1 MKIKICSD
9 STCDLS
15 PALIEKNQITI
26 APLTVSMG
34 AGSYHDGVDIT
45 PEAIFAHVDGGG
57 ALCSTAAVSIG
68 EYTDLFSRFTS
79 DYDAVFHITISSDMS
94 ACYQNACLA
103 AQEFSNV
110 YVVDSRNLSTGHGL
124 VVLEACRLA
133 ETCTDPRAMR
143 KELQAFTA
151 RVEASFLLGRLDY
164 MVKGGRCS
172 TVMALGA
179 NLLHL
184 KPCIEV
190 IDGQMQVVKKYRGPM
205 SRCLDNYVKDRLEGR
220 KGKLVPGRIFVTH
233 TKMEDGLVSLV
244 IEEVKSYGIFDEIT
258 ETIAGCTVTCH
269 CGQGTLGILF
279 VRDEG

>member
-1 MKIKICSD
+1 MGLNFQCFPQISDPTLGGGAAHGGFIMKIKICSD

-15 PALIEKNQITI
+15 PALIEEYDITI

-34 AGSYHDGVDIT
+34 SGSYHDGIDIT
-45 PEAIFAHVDGGG
+45 PEDIFAHVDGGG

-68 EYTDLFSRFTS
+68 EYADLFSRFAS
-79 DYDAVFHITISSDMS
+79 SYDAVFHVTISSDMS

-103 AQEFSNV
+103 AQGFSNV

-133 ETCTDPRAMR
+133 ETCTDPKAMR
-143 KELQAFTA
+143 RELQAFTS
-151 RVEASFLLGRLDY
+151 RVEASFLLGRLD
-164 MVKGGRCS
+164 
-172 TVMALGA
+172 
-179 NLLHL
+179 
-184 KPCIEV
+184 
-190 IDGQMQVVKKYRGPM
+190 DQ
-205 SRCLDNYVKDRLEGR
+205 

-233 TKMEDGLVSLV
+233 TKLEDGLVSSV
-244 IEEVKSYGIFDEIT
+244 MEEVKGYGIFDKIT

-279 VRDEG
+279 VRDEA

>member
-15 PALIEKNQITI
+15 QALIDENNITI

-34 AGSYHDGVDIT
+34 SGSYHDGIDIT
-45 PEAIFAHVDGGG
+45 PDDIFAHVDGGG

-68 EYTDLFSRFTS
+68 EYTDLYQRFAGE
-79 DYDAVFHITISSDMS
+79 YDAVFHITISSDMS

-103 AQEFSNV
+103 AQEFTNV

-124 VVLEACRLA
+124 VVMEACRLA
-133 ETCTDPRAMR
+133 KTCTDPKAMR
-143 KELQAFTA
+143 KALQAFTS

-205 SRCLDNYVKDRLEGR
+205 SKCLSNYVKDRLDGR
-220 KGKLVPGRIFVTH
+220 KDKLVPGRIFVTH
-233 TKMEDGLVSLV
+233 TKMEDGLVSSV
-244 IEEVKSYGIFDEIT
+244 IEEVKSYGIFNEIT

-279 VRDEG
+279 VRDEA

>member
-15 PALIEKNQITI
+15 PALIEEYDITI
-26 APLTVSMG
+26 ASLTVSMG
-34 AGSYHDGVDIT
+34 SGSYHDGIDIT
-45 PEAIFAHVDGGG
+45 PEDIFAHVDGGG

-68 EYTDLFSRFTS
+68 EYADLFSRFAS
-79 DYDAVFHITISSDMS
+79 SYDAVFHVTISSDMS

-103 AQEFSNV
+103 AQGFSNV

-133 ETCTDPRAMR
+133 ETCTDPKAMR
-143 KELQAFTA
+143 RELQAFTS

-190 IDGQMQVVKKYRGPM
+190 IDGQM
-205 SRCLDNYVKDRLEGR
+205 
-220 KGKLVPGRIFVTH
+220 
-233 TKMEDGLVSLV
+233 
-244 IEEVKSYGIFDEIT
+244 
-258 ETIAGCTVTCH
+258 
-269 CGQGTLGILF
+269 
-279 VRDEG
+279 